1 MEEVLK
7 QYVMDAKPFDLVA
20 YENTHLNKDSVLPPG
35 KMLDTVNNKRAGN
48 AMFTKYQTTMKL
60 AIFVMKLEKLLREN
74 SSKGAAAANNKTR
87 DNEEESLELRTNL
100 DNMKTE
106 KEKDEEQIRTL
117 ENDLKIERERIKSQ
131 RVDRSLF
138 YVQIK

>member
-35 KMLDTVNNKRAGN
+35 KINFCYEVRWRTFAK
-48 AMFTKYQTTMKL
+48 
-60 AIFVMKLEKLLREN
+60 IIEKLLREN

>member
-60 AIFVMKLEKLLREN
+60 AIFVMKL
-74 SSKGAAAANNKTR
+74 GAAAANNKTR